1 MAGSQDARP
10 HAVTTGLSANL
21 VNVKDAEVNHG
32 HWRDRH
38 FVAGIISSSLAGI
51 ALGVVLGLIAPH
63 DAVPRF
69 VRTVRIVFGR
79 EHPRWEMLTQ

>member
-1 MAGSQDARP
+1 M
-10 HAVTTGLSANL
+10 
-21 VNVKDAEVNHG
+21 NHG

-51 ALGVVLGLIAPH
+51 ALGILLGLVAPH

-69 VRTVRIVFGR
+69 IRTVRILTGHR
-79 EHPRWEMLTQ
+79 DHPRWEVLTQ

>member
-1 MAGSQDARP
+1 VAGREDTRTDAI
-10 HAVTTGLSANL
+10 G
-21 VNVKDAEVNHG
+21 HG
-32 HWRDRH
+32 RWHDRH

-51 ALGVVLGLIAPH
+51 VLGIVLGLIAPH

-69 VRTVRIVFGR
+69 LRTLRILLRR

>member
-1 MAGSQDARP
+1 VRE
-10 HAVTTGLSANL
+10 HRW
-21 VNVKDAEVNHG
+21 H
-32 HWRDRH
+32 DRH
-38 FVAGIISSSLAGI
+38 FLAGIVSGSLAGI

-69 VRTVRIVFGR
+69 RRTVRVLLGR